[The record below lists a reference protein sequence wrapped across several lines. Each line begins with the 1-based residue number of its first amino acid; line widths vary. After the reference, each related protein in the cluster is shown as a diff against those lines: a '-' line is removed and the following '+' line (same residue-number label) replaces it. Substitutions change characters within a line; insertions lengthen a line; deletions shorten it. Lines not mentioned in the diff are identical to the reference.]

1 MLGAEEAVELRAL
14 QERAYGREGALG
26 VDEVSRLRRLEALRR
41 APSSSHTESERP
53 AAQGAAAPDAPS
65 SVSVDPARES
75 VPTPA
80 PDSQVD
86 GAEGAAPSP
95 RRPHWQSVLLLVVV
109 CTMLGVGAGWLLFA
123 DRGASSMSLT
133 SAQQEWQ
140 NAIVAS
146 GRYDPGSVRALRQ
159 EQDVVVW
166 YATTGDGAQVCV
178 VLGDGESTAPAC
190 TTREQALAQ
199 GVSAS
204 LVTVVDGSQTFD
216 VDAYMY
222 LTDDGAPAIVTSS
235 YISMPQSA
243 AQFATPE
250 EAAVAVS
257 LAEDV
262 GLDRRSIMVAGYDG
276 ETPIWVGVDKAT
288 QRYCLVVDG
297 SMPSPPMVCDDSL
310 MLTDSDGSLGLVVD
324 DGDGITRYEY
334 RFGYGQG
341 YLTVTRGGEGDDA
354 AGE

>member
-1 MLGAEEAVELRAL
+1 MLGADDSVELRAL

-26 VDEVSRLRRLEALRR
+26 ADEVSRLRRLEALQRGSSSSR
-41 APSSSHTESERP
+41 AEPEPDAARTPATTVAPS
-53 AAQGAAAPDAPS
+53 A
-65 SVSVDPARES
+65 VSVDPARES
-75 VPTPA
+75 APA
-80 PDSQVD
+80 PASVSQVTVSD
-86 GAEGAAPSP
+86 RSAPPPLRS
-95 RRPHWQSVLLLVVV
+95 HWRSVLLLVAV
-109 CTMLGVGAGWLLFA
+109 CTVLGVGAGWLLFA
-123 DRGASSMSLT
+123 DRGASPMPLT
-133 SAQQEWQ
+133 STQQEWQ
-140 NAIVAS
+140 TEIVAS
-146 GRYDPGSVRALRQ
+146 GRYDPGSVRALR
-159 EQDVVVW
+159 EERGVVVW
-166 YATTGDGAQVCV
+166 SATKDDGAQVCV

-190 TTREQALAQ
+190 TIREQALAQ
-199 GVSAS
+199 GISAS
-204 LVTVVDGSQTFD
+204 LVKVVDSQTFD

-222 LTDDGAPAIVTSS
+222 LTDDGAPAIITSS
-235 YISMPQSA
+235 YLSMPQSS

-257 LAEDV
+257 LADDV

-310 MLTDSDGSLGLVVD
+310 MLTDSDSSLGLDVD
-324 DGDGITRYEY
+324 QGDGITHYEY

-341 YLTVTRGGEGDDA
+341 YLTVTRGWEGEDA

>member
-26 VDEVSRLRRLEALRR
+26 ADEVARLRRLEALRR
-41 APSSSHTESERP
+41 APSPSHTESEQP

-65 SVSVDPARES
+65 SVFVDPAGES
-75 VPTPA
+75 APAPA
-80 PDSQVD
+80 PDSQD
-86 GAEGAAPSP
+86 TGAEGSAPSP
-95 RRPHWQSVLLLVVV
+95 RRTHHGRSALLLAAV
-109 CTMLGVGAGWLLFA
+109 CIVLGVGAGWLLFA

-133 SAQQEWQ
+133 STQQEWQ

-166 YATTGDGAQVCV
+166 YATKGDGAQVCV
-178 VLGDGESTAPAC
+178 VLGDAESTAPAC

-204 LVTVVDGSQTFD
+204 LVTVVDDSQTLD

-222 LTDDGAPAIVTSS
+222 LTDEGAPAIVTSS
-235 YISMPQSA
+235 YISMPQSS
-243 AQFATPE
+243 AQFANPE

-262 GLDRRSIMVAGYDG
+262 GLDRRSIMVVGYDG

-297 SMPSPPMVCDDSL
+297 SSPSPPMVCDDSL
-310 MLTDSDGSLGLVVD
+310 MLADADRSLGLVVD
-324 DGDGITRYEY
+324 DGDGSTRYEY

-341 YLTVTRGGEGDDA
+341 YLTVTRDGEGDDA
-354 AGE
+354 A

>member
-1 MLGAEEAVELRAL
+1 MLGAEEALELRAL
-14 QERAYGREGALG
+14 QERAYGRDGALR
-26 VDEVSRLRRLEALRR
+26 VDEVARLRGLEAQRR
-41 APSSSHTESERP
+41 ASSSGAESEQP
-53 AAQGAAAPDAPS
+53 TAQGPAGADAPS
-65 SVSVDPARES
+65 SVSVDPAPES
-75 VPTPA
+75 APA
-80 PDSQVD
+80 PAPRSQDD
-86 GAEGAAPSP
+86 GAEGSAPSSP
-95 RRPHWQSVLLLVVV
+95 RTRGRSALLLASVCVV
-109 CTMLGVGAGWLLFA
+109 LGLGAGWLLFA
-123 DRGASSMSLT
+123 DRGISSMSLT
-133 SAQQEWQ
+133 STQQEWQ

-146 GRYDPGSVRALRQ
+146 GRYDPGSVRALR
-159 EQDVVVW
+159 EERGVVVW
-166 YATTGDGAQVCV
+166 YATKDDGTQVCV
-178 VLGDGESTAPAC
+178 VLGDAESTAPAC

-204 LVTVVDGSQTFD
+204 LVTVVDDSQTLD

-235 YISMPQSA
+235 YMSMPQSS

-262 GLDRRSIMVAGYDG
+262 GLDRRSIMVVGYDG

-288 QRYCLVVDG
+288 QRYCLVIDG
-297 SMPSPPMVCDDSL
+297 SSPSPPMVCDDSL
-310 MLTDSDGSLGLVVD
+310 MLAETDRSLGLVVD

-341 YLTVTRGGEGDDA
+341 YLTVTRDGEGDDVA
-354 AGE
+354 RE